1 MKVEKCMKAGKPAFR
16 LGKGGKAFSY
26 TKGNSLS
33 MKRAFGILSKNY
45 RKDISQANRG

>member
-33 MKRAFGILSKNY
+33 MKRAFGKALRNGK
-45 RKDISQANRG
+45 KAKK